1 MGFIVVLL
9 LALLGGLSASVSGQD
24 VHAAGTALEEHEFVY
39 VHQGDT
45 LWEIASEYAPDEDI
59 RDYIDEI
66 KKLNGLKSSALQ
78 TGQKLLLP

>member
-1 MGFIVVLL
+1 M
-9 LALLGGLSASVSGQD
+9 SGQD